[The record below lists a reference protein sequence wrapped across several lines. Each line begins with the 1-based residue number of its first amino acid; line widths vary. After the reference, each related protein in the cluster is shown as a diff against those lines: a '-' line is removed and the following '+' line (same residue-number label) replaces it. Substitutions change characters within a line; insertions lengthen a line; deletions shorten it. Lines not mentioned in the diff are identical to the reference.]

1 MVRSSRTSPLPRFL
15 ERIPDYRSEQR
26 EMGEETYHHRLCLR
40 CSYRSRFLRSC
51 NQRIRSGK
59 RPDSLL
65 LLLRLLIR
73 DSDYTLTG
81 LTKCLVSPV
90 FLLGT
95 DIHVCTSQS
104 FRYYSSG
111 KPIHSPSFK
120 DQMKFSVE
128 KFSDHLQSQIRDT
141 LFSEHLCSKRAFL
154 LYSDS
159 EIQDICTS
167 VARAVTKKG
176 RIAAQLYGGTA
187 VCTSSPERSLHTNS
201 PFGL

>member
-1 MVRSSRTSPLPRFL
+1 MIKIF
-15 ERIPDYRSEQR
+15 
-26 EMGEETYHHRLCLR
+26 
-40 CSYRSRFLRSC
+40 
-51 NQRIRSGK
+51 
-59 RPDSLL
+59 
-65 LLLRLLIR
+65 
-73 DSDYTLTG
+73 
-81 LTKCLVSPV
+81 
-90 FLLGT
+90 GT